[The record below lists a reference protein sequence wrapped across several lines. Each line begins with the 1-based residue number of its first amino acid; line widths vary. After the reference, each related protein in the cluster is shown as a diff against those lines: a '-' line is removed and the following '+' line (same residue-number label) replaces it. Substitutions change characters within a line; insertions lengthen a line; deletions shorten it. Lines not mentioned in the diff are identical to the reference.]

1 MSFKKKIAS
10 HNIEPIN
17 DGLENFCQGTKFS
30 REGELFIVSEEM
42 ESDNTQ
48 QRRIVST
55 TTGVQEIL
63 TLKQLQND
71 LRDGIIK
78 PLDKNS
84 KI

>member
-10 HNIEPIN
+10 HNIQPIN
-17 DGLENFCQGTKFS
+17 DDLENFHKGTKFS
-30 REGELFIVSEEM
+30 RDGEFFIVSEEM

-55 TTGVQEIL
+55 TTGIQEIL

-71 LRDGIIK
+71 LRDGILE
-78 PLDKNS
+78 PLDENS

>member
-1 MSFKKKIAS
+1 
-10 HNIEPIN
+10 
-17 DGLENFCQGTKFS
+17 CQGTKFS